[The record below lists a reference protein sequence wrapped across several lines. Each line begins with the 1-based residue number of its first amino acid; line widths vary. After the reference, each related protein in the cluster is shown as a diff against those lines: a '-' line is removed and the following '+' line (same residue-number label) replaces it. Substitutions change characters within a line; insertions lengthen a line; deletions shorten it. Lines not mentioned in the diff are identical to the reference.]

1 MTVEEVTVQELK
13 ELLDNN
19 EPVYLLDVRE
29 RFEKDLVDIGG
40 DLIPLGQ
47 LDSRISEIES
57 NKEKPVIIY
66 CRSGARSAE
75 ACRMLLAEGF
85 QNVRN
90 LKGGVLKWADDI
102 DPSLPKY

>member
-13 ELLDNN
+13 ELLDND

-47 LDSRISEIES
+47 LGSRISEIES
-57 NKEKPVIIY
+57 NKEKP
-66 CRSGARSAE
+66 E
-75 ACRMLLAEGF
+75 EE
-85 QNVRN
+85 
-90 LKGGVLKWADDI
+90 
-102 DPSLPKY
+102 